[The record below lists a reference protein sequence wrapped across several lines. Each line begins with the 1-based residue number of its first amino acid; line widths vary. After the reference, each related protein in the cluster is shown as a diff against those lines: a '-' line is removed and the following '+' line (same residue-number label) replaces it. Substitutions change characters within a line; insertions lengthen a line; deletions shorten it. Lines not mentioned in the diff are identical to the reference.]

1 MSAFD
6 TLIIVEV
13 ALDTNV
19 DYDGTT
25 VQAIGGAVYYSGFAA
40 ANIGHKIA
48 VQPKADT
55 AQIDLTAAFAPAPNI
70 TVYPL
75 HSRTSFVT
83 KNIYHT
89 PDRERRTSTVDSV
102 VEPYRSEE
110 VPDVDA
116 AIWHLAGLAAGVSFL
131 QEVGVENV
139 HAHLAQLAHA
149 FEAGARSIPGVV
161 VLGGYGGVDRSGI
174 VALNVGEIDSA
185 LVADRLA
192 QEFDICVRAGAHCAP
207 LMHKALG
214 TDEQG
219 AVRFSFSWFNT
230 QEEVEQAVDALSQVA
245 HELSSEDA

>member
-1 MSAFD
+1 M
-6 TLIIVEV
+6 
-13 ALDTNV
+13 
-19 DYDGTT
+19 
-25 VQAIGGAVYYSGFAA
+25 
-40 ANIGHKIA
+40 
-48 VQPKADT
+48 
-55 AQIDLTAAFAPAPNI
+55 
-70 TVYPL
+70 
-75 HSRTSFVT
+75 
-83 KNIYHT
+83 
-89 PDRERRTSTVDSV
+89 
-102 VEPYRSEE
+102 
-110 VPDVDA
+110 
-116 AIWHLAGLAAGVSFL
+116 
-131 QEVGVENV
+131 
-139 HAHLAQLAHA
+139 
-149 FEAGARSIPGVV
+149 V